1 MITVFFLYKKFLFC
15 LPVREAVA
23 PSFFPSPILGKNPMP
38 LKHLCNGKRTDLR
51 EYVTNPP
58 QLPLTSTTTV
68 SAPPNPLSDV
78 YGVLFQECHAGWPQ
92 PCEEQRQW
100 FLILHDVK
108 DPLLTPMITLFTEI
122 KVFQRFSPLN
132 GSSTGNAPEE
142 NQKLAVHNGR

>member
-1 MITVFFLYKKFLFC
+1 MINVFFFYKKFLFR

-38 LKHLCNGKRTDLR
+38 LKHLCNGKRSDLR

-78 YGVLFQECHAGWPQ
+78 YGVLFQECHVNMLVGPN
-92 PCEEQRQW
+92 PVKSKDNG
-100 FLILHDVK
+100 FLFYK
-108 DPLLTPMITLFTEI
+108 T
-122 KVFQRFSPLN
+122 
-132 GSSTGNAPEE
+132 
-142 NQKLAVHNGR
+142 